1 MILVVT
7 NRPRYSNL
15 VVSSPT
21 FDDQG
26 EYVCRVR
33 NGTNNLLTQTIT
45 ALIFERVEITT
56 QSMLSYEA
64 KLCERVALRCDALHQ
79 ESIRWTRTIDGGF
92 PREIAN
98 SSDGRISV
106 LSDQLLISET
116 KLSDN
121 GTYTCIAWNSVS
133 QAYIMA
139 NLNIGNFDIMLL
151 LYVVSLV

>member
-1 MILVVT
+1 MIAVVT
-7 NRPRYSNL
+7 NRPRFSNM

-21 FDDQG
+21 LDDQG

-45 ALIFERVEITT
+45 ALIFERVVIST

-64 KLCERVALRCDALHQ
+64 RLCERVALRCDALHQ

-106 LSDQLLISET
+106 LSNQLLIRET
-116 KLSDN
+116 KLNDN
-121 GTYTCIAWNSVS
+121 GTYTCIVWNRVS
-133 QAYIMA
+133 QVYIMA
-139 NLNIGNFDIMLL
+139 NLNIGNYDIL
-151 LYVVSLV
+151 